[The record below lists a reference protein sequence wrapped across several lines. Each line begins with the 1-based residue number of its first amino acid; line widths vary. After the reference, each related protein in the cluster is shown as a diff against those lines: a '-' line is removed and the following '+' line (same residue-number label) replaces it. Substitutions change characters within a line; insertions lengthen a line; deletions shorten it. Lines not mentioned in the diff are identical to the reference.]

1 MPGVGID
8 SAAVIIA
15 EIAEIHR
22 FVGASYAALVPSTRS
37 SDAHVRHGRITKEGA
52 PWLRWIMVSA
62 AQRAACASP
71 RLAHFHKRTLKPH
84 GKKTARGALA
94 PQMLT
99 LIDYLLL
106 RNTPYQE
113 RQQGRSG

>member
-37 SDAHVRHGRITKEGA
+37 SDAHVRHGRSPKKEHPGCVGS
-52 PWLRWIMVSA
+52 WSVLRSMQLVPVHGSLTSISA
-62 AQRAACASP
+62 
-71 RLAHFHKRTLKPH
+71 L
-84 GKKTARGALA
+84 
-94 PQMLT
+94 
-99 LIDYLLL
+99 
-106 RNTPYQE
+106 
-113 RQQGRSG
+113 